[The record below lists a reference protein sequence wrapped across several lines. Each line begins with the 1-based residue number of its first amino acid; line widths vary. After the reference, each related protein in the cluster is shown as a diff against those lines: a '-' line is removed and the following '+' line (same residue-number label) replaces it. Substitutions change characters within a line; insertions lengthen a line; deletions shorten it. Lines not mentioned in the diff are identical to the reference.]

1 MKLYLRFYRWAM
13 QMKLRMG
20 IYTVALLFCK
30 IVWNWYAGIY
40 EVRSLDILTSWA
52 TCLIFAMVESA
63 ILPNDNDRAYS
74 KKQTAVWAVAANLIF
89 LVSAFWNNWFQGIRG
104 LGTGVLLF
112 FLELVLALMW
122 FGDNVARYVD
132 SAQLNR
138 QLKAY
143 QKKTQK

>member
-1 MKLYLRFYRWAM
+1 M
-13 QMKLRMG
+13 
-20 IYTVALLFCK
+20 ALLFCK

-40 EVRSLDILTSWA
+40 EVRSLDILTIWA

-89 LVSAFWNNWFQGIRG
+89 LVSAFWNNWFQGIGG

>member
-40 EVRSLDILTSWA
+40 EVRSLDILTIWA

-63 ILPNDNDRAYS
+63 ILPNDNDRTYS

-89 LVSAFWNNWFQGIRG
+89 LVSAFWNNWFQGIGG